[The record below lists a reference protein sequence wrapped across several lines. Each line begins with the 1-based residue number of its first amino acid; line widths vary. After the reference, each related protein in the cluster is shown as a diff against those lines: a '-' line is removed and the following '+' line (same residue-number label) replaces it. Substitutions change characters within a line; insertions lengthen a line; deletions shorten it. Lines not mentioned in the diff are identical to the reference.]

1 MPAARKER
9 ADAVR
14 NRETVLAAAGRLLD
28 ATDDPDQVSMDDIA
42 KAAGV
47 GKGTLFRGFG
57 DRTGLL
63 QALATQRSAA
73 LLPAADAAGDT
84 GDTGAVG
91 DATPTER
98 VIAIFDAI
106 LAYKQANRSLTLALE
121 SAGRGSPYLNPAYDE
136 LHRHLAGI
144 ISGVRGP
151 HDADYLAHALL
162 GAVRSDLLHH
172 LRAEPPERI
181 RAGVVALIR
190 AVLTPTGRVR
200 LN

>member
-9 ADAVR
+9 ADAAR

-28 ATDDPDQVSMDDIA
+28 ATDDPDQVTMDAIA

-63 QALATQRSAA
+63 QALAAQRSAT
-73 LLPAADAAGDT
+73 LLPAAGAPGAAGDT
-84 GDTGAVG
+84 GAAGAAG
-91 DATPTER
+91 DATPADR

-106 LAYKQANRSLTLALE
+106 LAYKQANRSLALALE

-136 LHRHLAGI
+136 LHRHLTGI

-151 HDADYLAHALL
+151 EHADYLAHALL
-162 GAVRSDLLHH
+162 AAVRSDLLHQ
-172 LRAEPPERI
+172 LRDEPPTRI

-190 AVLTPTGRVR
+190 SVLG
-200 LN
+200 